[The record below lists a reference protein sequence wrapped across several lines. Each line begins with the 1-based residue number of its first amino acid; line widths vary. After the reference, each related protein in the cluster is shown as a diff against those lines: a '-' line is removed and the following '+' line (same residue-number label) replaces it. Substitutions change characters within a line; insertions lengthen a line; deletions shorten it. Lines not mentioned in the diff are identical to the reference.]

1 MAKRLPFSSQ
11 SVEDSMRSLRA
22 RRPRHPFKDQLWQL
36 VRMEAWA
43 DVVRPST
50 HHSHPSL
57 ALYRCLMPRPRRL
70 VRHIR
75 PAHPHLF
82 PCLLPPCPTLLP
94 LQVTEPALA
103 PFLSSTVLSS
113 PSLEHLFATLLSDK
127 LAVSWMLSTVKLAG
141 LLEVCMGGGAGMVLI
156 GAYDG

>member
-1 MAKRLPFSSQ
+1 MGRRGETQYPPFTSKLG
-11 SVEDSMRSLRA
+11 VISLLDA
-22 RRPRHPFKDQLWQL
+22 PATTSRPAH
-36 VRMEAWA
+36 
-43 DVVRPST
+43 
-50 HHSHPSL
+50 
-57 ALYRCLMPRPRRL
+57 
-70 VRHIR
+70 

>member
-1 MAKRLPFSSQ
+1 MGRRGETQYPPFTSKLG
-11 SVEDSMRSLRA
+11 VISLLDA
-22 RRPRHPFKDQLWQL
+22 P
-36 VRMEAWA
+36 ATT
-43 DVVRPST
+43 S
-50 HHSHPSL
+50 
-57 ALYRCLMPRPRRL
+57 
-70 VRHIR
+70 R
-75 PAHPHLF
+75 PAHPSGTSTLIK

-141 LLEVCMGGGAGMVLI
+141 LLEVCMGGSAGMAHMT
-156 GAYDG
+156 GEGPCAMR